1 MAMKLEILLTAVD
14 RLSAPLQNVQRRLD
28 GLTTPIRRI
37 AAATANLG
45 NAAGLDRLA
54 AAASRAGSALGQV
67 AGRVGIATGA
77 ATAAA
82 VGFNAVF
89 IRGAADMER
98 FRVMLGRIE
107 GGAENAERVLGRLRE
122 FADATPFN
130 DAGVVESYI
139 RLRDMNVRDP
149 FAALRDLGDAAS
161 GRFADVTD
169 AVEAFGAALRGEFDP
184 LERYGIQTRIVGE
197 NMEATWVTA
206 TGRSMRFIAR
216 QNDRVRVAEGLLTAL
231 RTRYAGSTRDMS
243 RTWYAMTS
251 NLEAAWRRLTTQVMD
266 AGVFDWLK
274 GRLERLLGV
283 GERLQRDGS
292 AATWAQRTAK
302 SMTQAFEGVER
313 FLFGYERVADGT
325 KDGETERVP
334 GMFERLGN
342 VMRGVGEVFER
353 FRAVLRPVLGD
364 FDALDAAL
372 VALAA
377 VTFAPLI
384 TALTALGVALATT
397 PAGAALAAIGALA
410 VAGLTIYRNW
420 DGIADWFGEQMTKIQ
435 DALKSA
441 SEAIERFLGLQRQVA
456 PEGERTGPRIQ
467 GPEGPGRILRRM
479 GFGEPS
485 GAMDGAGA
493 LGREARIGGTI
504 QVQVR
509 DDRVNVR
516 ASSATPGVRI
526 DVDQGILLGSA

>member
-1 MAMKLEILLTAVD
+1 MKLEVLLTAVD

-82 VGFNAVF
+82 VGFNAIF

-107 GGAENAERVLGRLRE
+107 GGAENAERVLGRLRD

-139 RLRDMNVRDP
+139 RLRDMNVSDP
-149 FAALRDLGDAAS
+149 FAALRDLGDAAA
-161 GRFADVTD
+161 GRFTDVTD

-184 LERYGIQTRIVGE
+184 LERFGIQTRIVGE
-197 NMEATWVTA
+197 NIEATWITA
-206 TGRSMRFIAR
+206 TGRSMKLIER
-216 QNDRVRVAEGLLTAL
+216 QSDRVRVAAGLLGAL
-231 RTRYAGSTRDMS
+231 RSRYEGSTRDMS
-243 RTWYAMTS
+243 RTWYGMTS
-251 NLEAAWRRLTTQVMD
+251 NLEAAWRRLATQVMD

-274 GRLERLLGV
+274 GRLDRLLGV
-283 GERLQRDGS
+283 SDRLQRDGS
-292 AATWAQRTAK
+292 AASWAQRTSAA
-302 SMTQAFEGVER
+302 MVQAFERMER
-313 FLFGYERVADGT
+313 FLFGQES
-325 KDGETERVP
+325 VP
-334 GMFERLGN
+334 GLFERLGN
-342 VMRGVGEVFER
+342 VMRGVGDVFER
-353 FRAVLRPVLGD
+353 FRAILRPVLGD

-384 TALTALGVALATT
+384 TALTVLGVALATT
-397 PAGAALAAIGALA
+397 PAGAALAAISALA
-410 VAGLTIYRNW
+410 VAGLTIRRNW
-420 DGIADWFGEQMTKIQ
+420 DGIAEWFGEQMATIQ
-435 DALKSA
+435 NALKSA
-441 SEAIERFLGLQRQVA
+441 SEAIERFLGLQRQVT
-456 PEGERTGPRIQ
+456 PEAERTGPRIQ
-467 GPEGPGRILRRM
+467 GPDGPGRILRRM

-493 LGREARIGGTI
+493 AGREARIGGTI
-504 QVQVR
+504 QVEVR

-516 ASSATPGVRI
+516 ARSATPGVQI
-526 DVDQGILLGSA
+526 DVDQGLLVGSA